1 MEQKERERQEGEEMG
16 ERREE
21 EEDHEEDEQ
30 QALERELAARDV
42 HLGVVGEA
50 HVAEGLAHDAVR
62 EHDVVHQQLLLL
74 AHRAQP
80 VADGGLAVRDDEV
93 ELRLELLHAEVR
105 ELTSAI
111 QQLVATTPQRTKTWL
126 EPREIAPM
134 LGISVRTLAV
144 WRTNGRFRPISVR
157 KQGSGYQFHADWAL
171 ADAQEV
177 SR

>member
-1 MEQKERERQEGEEMG
+1 M
-16 ERREE
+16 
-21 EEDHEEDEQ
+21 
-30 QALERELAARDV
+30 
-42 HLGVVGEA
+42 
-50 HVAEGLAHDAVR
+50 
-62 EHDVVHQQLLLL
+62 
-74 AHRAQP
+74 
-80 VADGGLAVRDDEV
+80 EV

-105 ELTSAI
+105 ELTSGI
-111 QQLVATTPQRTKTWL
+111 QKLVATTPQRTKTWL

-157 KQGSGYQFHADWAL
+157 KQGRGYQFHADWAL

>member
-1 MEQKERERQEGEEMG
+1 MM
-16 ERREE
+16 
-21 EEDHEEDEQ
+21 
-30 QALERELAARDV
+30 
-42 HLGVVGEA
+42 
-50 HVAEGLAHDAVR
+50 
-62 EHDVVHQQLLLL
+62 
-74 AHRAQP
+74 
-80 VADGGLAVRDDEV
+80 EV

-157 KQGSGYQFHADWAL
+157 KHGSGYQFHADWAL

>member
-1 MEQKERERQEGEEMG
+1 MM
-16 ERREE
+16 
-21 EEDHEEDEQ
+21 
-30 QALERELAARDV
+30 
-42 HLGVVGEA
+42 
-50 HVAEGLAHDAVR
+50 
-62 EHDVVHQQLLLL
+62 
-74 AHRAQP
+74 
-80 VADGGLAVRDDEV
+80 EV

-105 ELTSAI
+105 ELTSGI
-111 QQLVATTPQRTKTWL
+111 QKLVATTPQRTKTWL

-157 KQGSGYQFHADWAL
+157 KQGRGYQFHADWAL

>member
-1 MEQKERERQEGEEMG
+1 MI
-16 ERREE
+16 
-21 EEDHEEDEQ
+21 
-30 QALERELAARDV
+30 
-42 HLGVVGEA
+42 
-50 HVAEGLAHDAVR
+50 
-62 EHDVVHQQLLLL
+62 
-74 AHRAQP
+74 
-80 VADGGLAVRDDEV
+80 EV

>member
-1 MEQKERERQEGEEMG
+1 MM
-16 ERREE
+16 
-21 EEDHEEDEQ
+21 
-30 QALERELAARDV
+30 
-42 HLGVVGEA
+42 
-50 HVAEGLAHDAVR
+50 
-62 EHDVVHQQLLLL
+62 
-74 AHRAQP
+74 
-80 VADGGLAVRDDEV
+80 EV

-105 ELTSAI
+105 ELTSVI

-144 WRTNGRFRPISVR
+144 WRTNGRFRPISFR

-177 SR
+177 SK